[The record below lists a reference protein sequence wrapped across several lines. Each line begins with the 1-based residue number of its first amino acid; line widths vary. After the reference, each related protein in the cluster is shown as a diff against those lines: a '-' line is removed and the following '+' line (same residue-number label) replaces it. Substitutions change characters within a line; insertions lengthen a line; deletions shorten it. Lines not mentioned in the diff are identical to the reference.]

1 MGPGDPLRSTVVPS
15 TTVAILPIGSPTT
28 ESGPAVGSGHG
39 HEKGSIGMP
48 VEIIGMVGTRDA
60 SEIKGPLV
68 DGPVVDWMDGPV
80 IDPDYLVDISRAHEQ
95 AGFDR
100 VLVGYGAVAPEGW
113 AVAASVLHHTERLK
127 VLVAHRP
134 GFVQPALLARKA
146 ATLDHLTGGG
156 RIAIHF
162 ITGGDEADQRRE
174 GDFVPHDARYRRTG
188 EVMSIVRRMWEEGA
202 PFDFEGEFFR
212 YEGAFTSVKPVSPGR
227 DPALLRRGLARRHR
241 GRRGPRRRL
250 RLLGRAPGRRGGAD
264 ELHRAGGG
272 ESRTYP
278 PLQHLAASHHRRHRG
293 RGLGEGRVD
302 RRDRRPS
309 GSSWPRSGWPAGRR
323 RYQGLGG
330 AANATLSVDRD
341 TGGTTSVG
349 RKRLI
354 AMSAEREVYDER
366 LWMKVANLTGAAG
379 NSTALVGTPEQVA
392 EAMLRYYDLGIT
404 TLLLKGFDPVPDAV
418 EFGKELLPMVRE
430 GVEDRSS
437 SRPLTA

>member
-1 MGPGDPLRSTVVPS
+1 
-15 TTVAILPIGSPTT
+15 
-28 ESGPAVGSGHG
+28 
-39 HEKGSIGMP
+39 MP

-80 IDPDYLVDISRAHEQ
+80 VDPDYLSDISRAHEEG
-95 AGFDR
+95 GFDR

-113 AVAASVLHHTERLK
+113 AVAASVLHGTKHLK

-134 GFVQPALLARKA
+134 GFVQPVVLARMA

-174 GDFVPHDARYRRTG
+174 GDFVPHDLRYRRTQ
-188 EVMSIVRRMWEEGA
+188 EVMSIARRIWSENS
-202 PFDFEGEFFR
+202 PFDFEGEFYR
-212 YEGAFTSVKPVSPGR
+212 YEGAFSSVKPVTPGGIPFYFAGASPPAIAVGAAEADVYAFWGEPRDAVAQRMEVIDQAAKNVGR
-227 DPALLRRGLARRHR
+227 TLRYSISLRPIIGDTEAESWEKAEWIAAKTAERIELAKERM
-241 GRRGPRRRL
+241 
-250 RLLGRAPGRRGGAD
+250 
-264 ELHRAGGG
+264 AGHKD
-272 ESRTYP
+272 TY
-278 PLQHLAASHHRRHRG
+278 
-293 RGLGEGRVD
+293 E
-302 RRDRRPS
+302 
-309 GSSWPRSGWPAGRR
+309 
-323 RYQGLGG
+323 GLGG
-330 AANATLSVDRD
+330 ARNATFSVDRE

-354 AMSAEREVYDER
+354 EMSAGQDVYDER

-404 TLLLKGFDPVPDAV
+404 TLLLKGFDPLADAID
-418 EFGKELLPMVRE
+418 FGKRLLPLVRD
-430 GVEDRSS
+430 GAVRRDNADQSVH
-437 SRPLTA
+437 